1 MTNEGNNTTEEQ
13 KEIQTSAAET
23 TNNETAGAA
32 VKATAAMTE
41 EPKTSAA
48 ETAKTESAEGET
60 KAETKP
66 SETSDTVKQSEP
78 KTTET
83 AESTETKP
91 AEKAETKPTQTV
103 KTVSKPAAQPKAETE
118 KPAEKTETQEIPGDI
133 DFGAILE
140 QFEPDQT
147 PFKNGDSVTG
157 RVIEISERGVLID
170 FGYKSEGIAPTDDFT
185 NKAGE
190 MTVKEG
196 DEVEVIIKNIASNDA
211 PPMLSYSDAKER
223 LAWDKIETAYRKDEP
238 VIGHIT
244 GLTKGGL
251 NVDVAGIECFMPG
264 SQVDSRPNVRLEDYV
279 DQDIEAK
286 ILRFSR
292 AKDNIVLS
300 RKVITDE
307 EYDRK
312 KKETLDSIEENYV
325 VEGTITNLLEYGAFI
340 DIGGIDGLLHIT
352 DMSWGRTPRPSDIF
366 KVGETI
372 QVKILKL
379 NRQKEKISLGYKQLI
394 PDPWETVPEIYPV
407 ASRVEGR
414 VTSVTDYGAF
424 VELEPGVEGLVHV
437 SEMSYSKR
445 ISHPK
450 AVVKRNEEIEVQV
463 LGIDLDERRI
473 SLGIKQLQP
482 DPWDTF
488 LETYQAGDKIR
499 GEIRNLTDFG
509 AFVEVIPGVE
519 GLVHLSDISWS
530 RRIDHPKDVLKRG
543 QEIDAVIT
551 KITPNERKISLSMKE
566 LTPTSWETFTATHK
580 TGDVIKGKITR
591 FANFGVFVE
600 ITDDL
605 EGLCHISELTEG
617 RIDNPEDEFKIGQEL
632 EFKILRIEPENQKIG
647 LSHRAVTS
655 GDVAV
660 ADSKLYSTQAKG
672 GMASLGELANLKFG
686 KSEDEET
693 EKPETK
699 KEAKARAKAEKSE
712 TSETSQETTAD
723 ESSEKVETGETTE
736 ADKNEEETAKKA
748 DSEADAQTGV
758 ETEDSDVSDADV
770 KAEDKTETD
779 EPKVEEN
786 KAETTDSENSE
797 TEVKA
802 ETSGSENEA
811 SAENSDTETEAA
823 SEEEKTE
830 ETENTE
836 ENK

>member
-1 MTNEGNNTTEEQ
+1 MTNEVNNTAEEQ
-13 KEIQTSAAET
+13 KETNTSAAET
-23 TNNETAGAA
+23 NNKETVGAA
-32 VKATAAMTE
+32 VKATMAE
-41 EPKTSAA
+41 EPKISTAETDESAKA
-48 ETAKTESAEGET
+48 ETADDTAAQIVVDAESEPSKTSSVTEQSKPAEIEA
-60 KAETKP
+60 KAETA
-66 SETSDTVKQSEP
+66 
-78 KTTET
+78 ET
-83 AESTETKP
+83 A
-91 AEKAETKPTQTV
+91 A
-103 KTVSKPAAQPKAETE
+103 KAETE
-118 KPAEKTETQEIPGDI
+118 SLNPEPEAETEPTQAKAKTEKQADKTETQELPSDV

-147 PFKNGDSVTG
+147 VFKNGDTVG
-157 RVIEISERGVLID
+157 GMVIEISDRGVLID

-185 NKAGE
+185 NKQGE

-196 DEVEVIIKNIASNDA
+196 DEVEVIIVNIASNDA
-211 PPMLSYSDAKER
+211 PPMLSYSDARER
-223 LAWDKIETAYRKDEP
+223 AVWDKIERAYRKDEP
-238 VIGHIT
+238 VTGRIT

-251 NVDVAGIECFMPG
+251 NVEVGGIECFMPG

-279 DQDIEAK
+279 GQDIEAK
-286 ILRFSR
+286 VLRFSR
-292 AKDNIVLS
+292 SKDNIVLS

-307 EYDRK
+307 AYEGK
-312 KKETLDSIEENYV
+312 KKETLDNLEENYV

-372 QVKILKL
+372 QVKVLKL
-379 NRQKEKISLGYKQLI
+379 NRQKEKISLGFKQLI

-407 ASRVEGR
+407 DSRIQGR

-450 AVVKRNEEIEVQV
+450 AVVRRNEEIEVQV

-473 SLGIKQLQP
+473 SLGIKQLQT

-530 RRIDHPKDVLKRG
+530 RRIDHPKDVLKKG

-580 TGDVIKGKITR
+580 TGDVVKGKITR

-617 RIDNPEDEFKIGQEL
+617 RIDNPEDEFKVGQEL

-647 LSHRAVTS
+647 LSHRAVIS
-655 GDVAV
+655 SDVAV

-693 EKPETK
+693 GKPESK
-699 KEAKARAKAEKSE
+699 KEAKARAKAEAKKEETAETSEETATEE
-712 TSETSQETTAD
+712 TSETAEAKTA
-723 ESSEKVETGETTE
+723 EKADVEEEKTAE
-736 ADKNEEETAKKA
+736 AAKPEEETAKTD
-748 DSEADAQTGV
+748 DSEN
-758 ETEDSDVSDADV
+758 EV
-770 KAEDKTETD
+770 KAEDSD
-779 EPKVEEN
+779 A
-786 KAETTDSENSE
+786 KAEEE
-797 TEVKA
+797 
-802 ETSGSENEA
+802 
-811 SAENSDTETEAA
+811 
-823 SEEEKTE
+823 SEE
-830 ETENTE
+830 ENTE
-836 ENK
+836 ETDKTEEEK

>member
-1 MTNEGNNTTEEQ
+1 MTNEVNNTTEEQ
-13 KEIQTSAAET
+13 KETQTSAAD
-23 TNNETAGAA
+23 TNNKEAAGAA
-32 VKATAAMTE
+32 VKATAATATE
-41 EPKTSAA
+41 ENKTPEAETVESAA
-48 ETAKTESAEGET
+48 AGSTETDVKAETTSDEPSAEAKESEPAETESEPTPTQAKVETEEKVEAKPAET
-60 KAETKP
+60 KAETEK
-66 SETSDTVKQSEP
+66 
-78 KTTET
+78 T
-83 AESTETKP
+83 AEDAGK
-91 AEKAETKPTQTV
+91 
-103 KTVSKPAAQPKAETE
+103 
-118 KPAEKTETQEIPGDI
+118 QEIPADV

-140 QFEPDQT
+140 QFETDQT
-147 PFKNGDSVTG
+147 VFKNGDTVNGT
-157 RVIEISERGVLID
+157 VIEISDRGVLID

-196 DEVEVIIKNIASNDA
+196 DEVKVIIKNIASNDA

-223 LAWDKIETAYRKDEP
+223 AAWDKIEQAYRKDEP
-238 VIGHIT
+238 VTGHIT

-251 NVDVAGIECFMPG
+251 NVEVGGIECFMPG

-279 DQDIEAK
+279 GQDIEAK

-292 AKDNIVLS
+292 SKDNIVLS

-307 EYDRK
+307 AYEAK
-312 KKETLDSIEENYV
+312 KRETLSNLEENYV

-372 QVKILKL
+372 QVKVLKL
-379 NRQKEKISLGYKQLI
+379 NREKEKISLGFKQLI

-407 ASRVEGR
+407 DSRIKGR

-450 AVVKRNEEIEVQV
+450 SVVRKNDEIEVQV

-488 LETYQAGDKIR
+488 LDTYQSGDKIR

-530 RRIDHPKDVLKRG
+530 RRIDHPKDVLKKG

-551 KITPNERKISLSMKE
+551 KISPNERKISLSMKE

-580 TGDVIKGKITR
+580 TGDVVKGKITR

-617 RIDNPEDEFKIGQEL
+617 RIDNPEDEFKLGQEL

-655 GDVAV
+655 GEDVAV
-660 ADSKLYSTQAKG
+660 QDSRMYSTQAKG

-686 KSEDEET
+686 KSDEEEA
-693 EKPETK
+693 EKPESK
-699 KEAKARAKAEKSE
+699 KEAKAKAKAEAEAKKAESAEETAEETTAEETTETAEATKDESAVEEESKAEDETAAETEVEE
-712 TSETSQETTAD
+712 TSETKEVEETSETKEND
-723 ESSEKVETGETTE
+723 ESETAIAETESAIEENAEAETGEVSGEASSEAIDSEVKDEASESKE
-736 ADKNEEETAKKA
+736 ADEKS
-748 DSEADAQTGV
+748 DSEDIEQT
-758 ETEDSDVSDADV
+758 
-770 KAEDKTETD
+770 
-779 EPKVEEN
+779 
-786 KAETTDSENSE
+786 
-797 TEVKA
+797 
-802 ETSGSENEA
+802 
-811 SAENSDTETEAA
+811 
-823 SEEEKTE
+823 EEK
-830 ETENTE
+830 
-836 ENK
+836 

>member
-1 MTNEGNNTTEEQ
+1 MTNEVNNTTEEQ
-13 KEIQTSAAET
+13 KESQPSAADT
-23 TNNETAGAA
+23 TNTETAGAA
-32 VKATAAMTE
+32 VKATMAE
-41 EPKTSAA
+41 ETQTSAT
-48 ETAKTESAEGET
+48 EKTESATTET
-60 KAETKP
+60 DVAAESSPTAQAETETTETSQPTEPEAATEPETKP
-66 SETSDTVKQSEP
+66 DETSQTVDEPETDASEN
-78 KTTET
+78 
-83 AESTETKP
+83 TETKELP
-91 AEKAETKPTQTV
+91 NDV
-103 KTVSKPAAQPKAETE
+103 
-118 KPAEKTETQEIPGDI
+118 

-147 PFKNGDSVTG
+147 VFQNGDTVNG
-157 RVIEISERGVLID
+157 KIIEISDRGILID
-170 FGYKSEGIAPTDDFT
+170 FGYKSEGIAPSDDFV

-196 DEVEVIIKNIASNDA
+196 DKVKVIIKNIASNDA
-211 PPMLSYSDAKER
+211 PPMLSYSDANER
-223 LAWDKIETAYRKDEP
+223 LAWDKIEKAYRKDET

-251 NVDVAGIECFMPG
+251 NVDVGGIECFMPG

-279 DQDIEAK
+279 GQDIEAK
-286 ILRFSR
+286 VLRFSR
-292 AKDNIVLS
+292 SKDNIVLS
-300 RKVITDE
+300 RKIITDE
-307 EYDRK
+307 VYEAK
-312 KKETLDSIEENYV
+312 KKETLDNLEENYV

-352 DMSWGRTPRPSDIF
+352 DMSWGRTPRPGDTF

-379 NRQKEKISLGYKQLI
+379 NREKEKISLGYKQLI

-407 ASRVEGR
+407 NSRANGR

-424 VELEPGVEGLVHV
+424 IELEPGVEGLVHV

-450 AVVKRNEEIEVQV
+450 AVIRRNEEVEVQI

-482 DPWDTF
+482 DPWETF
-488 LETYQAGDKIR
+488 LDTYQAGDKIR

-509 AFVEVIPGVE
+509 AFVEIIPGVE

-551 KITPNERKISLSMKE
+551 KIIPNEKKISLSMKE

-580 TGDVIKGKITR
+580 TGDVVKGKITR

-617 RIDNPEDEFKIGQEL
+617 RIDNPEDEFKVGQVL
-632 EFKILRIEPENQKIG
+632 EFKILRIEPEDQKIG
-647 LSHRAVTS
+647 LSHRAVTG

-660 ADSKLYSTQAKG
+660 VDSKMYSTQAKG

-693 EKPETK
+693 EKPESK
-699 KEAKARAKAEKSE
+699 KEAKARVKAEAEAKKAEADETAETSSEESKE
-712 TSETSQETTAD
+712 TSEETVANESSETAETETVDQSESETVEEGNTETADSETEVETEENTENAVSVDEVKTETAD
-723 ESSEKVETGETTE
+723 ESV
-736 ADKNEEETAKKA
+736 EETN
-748 DSEADAQTGV
+748 
-758 ETEDSDVSDADV
+758 SDA
-770 KAEDKTETD
+770 K
-779 EPKVEEN
+779 
-786 KAETTDSENSE
+786 SE
-797 TEVKA
+797 TE
-802 ETSGSENEA
+802 
-811 SAENSDTETEAA
+811 ETE
-823 SEEEKTE
+823 ETEKTE
-830 ETENTE
+830 EG
-836 ENK
+836 K